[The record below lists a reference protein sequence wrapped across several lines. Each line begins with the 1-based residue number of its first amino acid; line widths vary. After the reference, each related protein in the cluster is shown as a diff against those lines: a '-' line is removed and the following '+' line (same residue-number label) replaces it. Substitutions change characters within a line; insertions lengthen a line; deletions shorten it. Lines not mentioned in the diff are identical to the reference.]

1 MATSFASLVR
11 RRACLVLITALAALL
26 SPAAADA
33 AYSWPL
39 KPFDQQHPV
48 RGFFGDPRV
57 GESATGRV
65 ESKTFHFG
73 IDISAPDGTAV
84 YAIASGRVV
93 WESQRPETIAI
104 RASEGSVFAYWHIVP
119 AVRNGQYAV
128 ASKTILGR
136 IARGWGHVHL
146 AELVDGR
153 YVNPLRRGALT
164 PYVDSTRPTIHA
176 FSFERA
182 GRSIGRRKLAGRFDL
197 VSETWDETP
206 VSVPGKWA
214 NKPVMPA
221 VVRWR
226 ILGTEHTTFMADG
239 TRFLRRRSGPGAIR
253 QRLRAMDTAES
264 RVASGPVPGADR
276 AGLGQRFAPKRDV
289 RARGRGDRHA
299 RQPRAES
306 DSVLDLELRQRRRIG
321 HRPDPHESV
330 STRRLRFPADA
341 PPRPRR
347 PRACVRAH
355 RCRCRP
361 QRRAT
366 RLLARRGSAADSG
379 GARRSRSGSGS
390 SSRTR
395 PAGRSAGSSSRSVAA
410 S

>member
-1 MATSFASLVR
+1 MATSFASLVL

-84 YAIASGRVV
+84 YAISSGRVV

-104 RASEGSVFAYWHIVP
+104 RASGGSVFAYWHIVP

-214 NKPVMPA
+214 NRPVMPA

-226 ILGTEHTTFMADG
+226 ILGTRVRHSWQTALDFSATIPAPEQFDSVYARWTRQNHAWRPGRYRVQIARDWDSASLRNG
-239 TRFLRRRSGPGAIR
+239 TYVLEVEAIDTRGNRTRRAIR
-253 QRLRAMDTAES
+253 FS
-264 RVASGPVPGADR
+264 ISN
-276 AGLGQRFAPKRDV
+276 
-289 RARGRGDRHA
+289 
-299 RQPRAES
+299 
-306 DSVLDLELRQRRRIG
+306 
-321 HRPDPHESV
+321 
-330 STRRLRFPADA
+330 
-341 PPRPRR
+341 
-347 PRACVRAH
+347 
-355 RCRCRP
+355 
-361 QRRAT
+361 
-366 RLLARRGSAADSG
+366 
-379 GARRSRSGSGS
+379 
-390 SSRTR
+390 
-395 PAGRSAGSSSRSVAA
+395 
-410 S
+410 